1 MAPKRLKKLRFHAG
15 LLLAEIICV
24 SAFVVEISRALS
36 GNELSWAYVFEWP
49 LFAGYAVYMWHKLIN
64 DDANTPL
71 ARNLPHEH
79 GSDEALATYNN
90 YLRSVHAKSSE
101 KPKEY

>member
-1 MAPKRLKKLRFHAG
+1 VASKHLKNFRIHLG
-15 LLLAEIICV
+15 LVLAEIICV
-24 SAFVVEISRALS
+24 SAFVIEIGRALS

-49 LFAGYAVYMWHKLIN
+49 MFAGYAVYMWHKLIH
-64 DDANTPL
+64 DDGGASPG
-71 ARNLPHEH
+71 REIPQEPR
-79 GSDEALATYNN
+79 SDEALTTYND